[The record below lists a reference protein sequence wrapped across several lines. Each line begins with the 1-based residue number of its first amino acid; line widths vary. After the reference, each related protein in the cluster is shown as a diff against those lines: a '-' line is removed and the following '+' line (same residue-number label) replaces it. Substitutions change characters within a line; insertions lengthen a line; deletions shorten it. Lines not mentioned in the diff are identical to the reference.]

1 MKILIAGSS
10 GLLGT
15 ALTDMLV
22 AGGHQVVPLLRE
34 HKSQHKES
42 PLFWSPEENVLDP
55 TQLEGFEAVVNLA
68 GENIASDRWTE
79 ERKKRIRDSRVN
91 STRLLSSTLATLS
104 SPPNVLV
111 NASALGYY
119 GNRGDEVLTESSQA
133 GHGFLAGVVQ
143 EWEAATEPASAKGIR
158 VAMMRIGVVLSP
170 KGGALS
176 RLLPIFQMGGGGIL
190 GSGKQYMSWIDI
202 EDVARAFHRA
212 IMSSNL
218 EGPINTAAPNPVT
231 NSEFTKV
238 LGKVLGRP
246 TLFPLPAAA
255 ARLMMG
261 EMADELLLA
270 SQRLKPEK
278 LEDNGFQFQF
288 PDLELSLRHLLGKK

>member
-1 MKILIAGSS
+1 MKILIAGST

-15 ALTDMLV
+15 VLTEMLV
-22 AGGHQVVPLLRE
+22 AGGHLVVPLVRTE
-34 HKSQHKES
+34 KAGC
-42 PLFWSPEENVLDP
+42 LFWNPDAELLER

-68 GENIASDRWTE
+68 GENIANDRWTE
-79 ERKKRIRDSRVN
+79 EKKKRIRDSRVN
-91 STRLLSSTLATLS
+91 GTKLLSSTLATLTA
-104 SPPNVLV
+104 PPKVLV

-119 GNRGDEVLTESSQA
+119 GDRGDEVLTESSPVGQ
-133 GHGFLAGVVQ
+133 GFLAQVVQ
-143 EWEAATEPASAKGIR
+143 DWEAATKPASSKGIR

-176 RLLPIFQMGGGGIL
+176 RLLPIFNMGGGGIL

-218 EGPINTAAPNPVT
+218 EGPINTAAPNPMT
-231 NSEFTKV
+231 NAEFTKV

-270 SQRLKPEK
+270 SQRLKPAK

-288 PDLELSLRHLLGKK
+288 PDLEQSLRHLLNK